1 MSTRGSAARR
11 REEVERWL
19 DLYHDG
25 ELRGLR
31 RWRFERLLRRNPGLR
46 RELAV
51 RGELGALLREA
62 SAATGEPD
70 LWANIASQIADRPR
84 SGGAVKAARTPR
96 SAPTS
101 GAFWGWLSP
110 LRIGPVIAGVA
121 TAAALYL
128 APVAPTTEPVAR
140 AAAHHGVVRSIQSR
154 GRPVVVLEGS
164 DEATIIWLMD
174 REGEAEEEQGDGVQ
188 V

>member
-1 MSTRGSAARR
+1 MSTRGNASHR
-11 REEVERWL
+11 REETERWL

-25 ELRGLR
+25 ELRGLQ
-31 RWRFERLLRRNPGLR
+31 RWRFERLLRRNSGLR

-70 LWANIASQIADRPR
+70 LWAQLAPQIAKQPRPDP
-84 SGGAVKAARTPR
+84 AVKAAPIPR
-96 SAPTS
+96 VS
-101 GAFWGWLSP
+101 GSWLSP
-110 LRIGPVIAGVA
+110 LRIGPVLAGA
-121 TAAALYL
+121 AAAAALYL

-140 AAAHHGVVRSIQSR
+140 TTAHRGVVRSIQSQ
-154 GRPVVVLEGS
+154 GRPVVVLEGAE
-164 DEATIIWLMD
+164 EATIIWLMD
-174 REGEAEEEQGDGVQ
+174 REGEADLEEEQGDGVQ